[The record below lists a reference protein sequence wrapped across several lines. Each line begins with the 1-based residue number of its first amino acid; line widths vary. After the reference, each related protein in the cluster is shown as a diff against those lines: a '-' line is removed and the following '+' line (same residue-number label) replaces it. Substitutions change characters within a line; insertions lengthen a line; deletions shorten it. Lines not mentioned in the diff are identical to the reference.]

1 MAIAVARRGA
11 KITIATDAE
20 VTEVRGTSTY
30 AVTFRMGGKLVTGTF
45 DRGNN
50 APLNAYRLGYSA
62 FDITYKVGLLG
73 RLYAVAI
80 TIGPNGTYP
89 LKRQ

>member
-20 VTEVRGTSTY
+20 VTEVQGTSTY

-45 DRGNN
+45 DRGSDT
-50 APLNAYRLGYSA
+50 PLNAYHLGSSTY
-62 FDITYKVGLLG
+62 DITYRVGPLG
-73 RLYAVAI
+73 LDAVSI
-80 TIGPNGTYP
+80 TIGMNGPY
-89 LKRQ
+89 LLR